1 MLIKRIL
8 DFIISLVALIILS
21 PLMLIIYILV
31 KINLG
36 SPAFFV
42 QERVG
47 KDNKVFKM
55 IKFRTMRDAR
65 DKNGNLLSDNERV
78 TKLGSFLRS
87 FSLDELP
94 ELINILKGDMSLVGP
109 RALLVQYLGLYN
121 DEQIR
126 RHEVLPGLTGWA
138 QINGR
143 DELPIPYK
151 AQLDGEYVDKMS
163 FLFDWKM
170 SKNNLEKK
178 LLSSEFSDEEK
189 FEIKE
194 KILNEDNLR
203 TVNYTKKLSFII
215 NDIDNLKKNFKKNSY
230 IIIAITLICAILM
243 WVIYFCTK

>member
-94 ELINILKGDMSLVGP
+94 ELINIIRGDMSLVGP

-143 DELPIPYK
+143 NSITWSEK
-151 AQLDGEYVDKMS
+151 FKLDVWYVDNWSLWLDIKIF
-163 FLFDWKM
+163 FLTFWKVI
-170 SKNNLEKK
+170 KREGINQ
-178 LLSSEFSDEEK
+178 SESVTME
-189 FEIKE
+189 
-194 KILNEDNLR
+194 
-203 TVNYTKKLSFII
+203 
-215 NDIDNLKKNFKKNSY
+215 
-230 IIIAITLICAILM
+230 
-243 WVIYFCTK
+243 YFNGTN

>member
-1 MLIKRIL
+1 MLIKRML

-94 ELINILKGDMSLVGP
+94 ELINIIRGDMSLIGP

-143 DELPIPYK
+143 NSITWSEK
-151 AQLDGEYVDKMS
+151 FKLDVWYVDNWSLWLDIKIF
-163 FLFDWKM
+163 FLTFWKVI
-170 SKNNLEKK
+170 KREGINQ
-178 LLSSEFSDEEK
+178 SEGVTME
-189 FEIKE
+189 
-194 KILNEDNLR
+194 
-203 TVNYTKKLSFII
+203 
-215 NDIDNLKKNFKKNSY
+215 
-230 IIIAITLICAILM
+230 
-243 WVIYFCTK
+243 YFNGTN